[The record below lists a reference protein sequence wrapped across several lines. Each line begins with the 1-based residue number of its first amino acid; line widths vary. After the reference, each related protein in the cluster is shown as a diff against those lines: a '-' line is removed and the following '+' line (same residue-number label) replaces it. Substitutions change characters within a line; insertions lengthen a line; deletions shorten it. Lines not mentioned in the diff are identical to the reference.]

1 MITKE
6 KIIFWPL
13 LAIAIGVFIFGFI
26 SQGKKK
32 EALDGLLKD
41 IELATKKSK
50 AKKKALIKDKWDFED
65 VKVKEEMSAY
75 DLLLKRSPFFKVVPE
90 GKVKSVEPI
99 VVEKEEPMEP
109 LFKYKGRVMMG
120 EKVMVVI
127 EDQGTGKSYFA
138 KEGDTIGDFLV
149 SSIDDKEVV
158 LHKKG
163 GDEIVLSVAK
173 KKQEEQGKEKD
184 EETDDL

>member
-6 KIIFWPL
+6 RIIFWPL
-13 LAIAIGVFIFGFI
+13 LAIAIGIFIFGFI

-41 IELATKKSK
+41 IESATKKSK

-65 VKVKEEMSAY
+65 VKVKDSMSAY
-75 DLLLKRSPFFKVVPE
+75 ELLLKRSPFFKVVPE
-90 GKVKSVEPI
+90 GGIKKIEPI
-99 VVEKEEPMEP
+99 VVEKEKPREPM
-109 LFKYKGRVMMG
+109 FKYKGRVMMG

-173 KKQEEQGKEKD
+173 KKQDGQGKEKD
-184 EETDDL
+184 E